1 MPAVSGPR
9 LPRID
14 DRAKRGHMG
23 SGPIPAD
30 EEVVYVAAGRLK
42 RDYKDFCKSRGI
54 PVHQVDHVR
63 PYDSTTLFCPAG
75 MQQFKPMFRNP
86 DYRGTLA
93 NIQACLR
100 INDLEE
106 IGDGTHLLNFE
117 MMGLF
122 SFREMSVEEAID
134 FWFAFLE
141 QIGARPDR
149 VTIHPDR
156 MDAWRGFYDGRR
168 VMVTADAD
176 CVWSDGEI
184 GGYCTEFYRDGVEIG
199 NIVNTGG
206 DCIDVGFGL
215 DRLAFALGEPALD
228 EVEALRGGVMKII
241 DSGYEPGPKQQGY
254 VLRKLLR
261 ELVRR
266 DAPLDHPFYRAE
278 AARQSKLRAT
288 FERLWSKH
296 SDKPAQWWLDTHGIE
311 LSDFVA
317 T

>member
-1 MPAVSGPR
+1 MTIQQRASTSG
-9 LPRID
+9 L
-14 DRAKRGHMG
+14 G
-23 SGPIPAD
+23 SFSAD

-42 RDYKDFCKSRGI
+42 REYEEFCESRGI
-54 PVHQVDHVR
+54 SVHEVDHVR
-63 PYDSTTLFCPAG
+63 PYDTTTLFCPAG

-100 INDLEE
+100 INDLDE

-122 SFREMSVEEAID
+122 SFREMSVEESID
-134 FWFAFLE
+134 FWFDFLS
-141 QIGARPDR
+141 QIGALPDR

-156 MDAWRGFYDGRR
+156 MDAWRGLYDGRG
-168 VMVTADAD
+168 VEVAADED

-184 GGYCTEFYRDGVEIG
+184 GGYCTEFYRGGVEIG

-215 DRLAFALGEPALD
+215 DRLLSSLGEPPPD
-228 EVEALRGGVMKII
+228 QVEALRDGVSKII
-241 DSGYEPGPKQQGY
+241 ESGYEPGPKQQGY

-266 DAPLDHPFYRAE
+266 GAPLDHPFYRAE
-278 AARQSKLRAT
+278 AERQSRLKAT

-296 SDKPAQWWLDTHGIE
+296 SDKPAEWWLDTHGIE
-311 LSDFVA
+311 LADFVA
-317 T
+317 S